1 MKRLLTIDL
10 HKIFKNRA
18 SKIILLTYFV
28 LLSLI
33 ALAAAVKI
41 NIGINEF
48 QLAREGIFEFPYIW
62 HFTTYSAAI
71 FKLFIAIVVITMM
84 TNEYNYGTLK
94 QNLIDGLSKEEF
106 ILSKFLSLVLLA
118 IVSTIFVFIFTLILG
133 LIYSTDTSAA
143 IIFTDLQYLVGYFF
157 KLVGFFSMCLFLAV
171 LVKKS
176 AFALGL
182 LFVWNIFEGVLGL
195 VLTFSVSEKMA
206 DSIISFFPLD
216 AMSNLIKEP
225 ISRLTIVK
233 DVQESLNPIGDLKDY
248 HVLFSDIAIVS
259 VWTVIFI
266 TASLFLLKKR
276 DL

>member
-1 MKRLLTIDL
+1 MKRLLSIDL

-18 SKIILLTYFV
+18 SKVILLTYFV

-118 IVSTIFVFIFTLILG
+118 VVSTIFVFIFTLVLG

-182 LFVWNIFEGVLGL
+182 LFVWNIIEGVIGL
-195 VLTFSVSEKMA
+195 VLTFSVSEKTA
-206 DSIISFFPLD
+206 DSIMSFFPLD

-225 ISRLTIVK
+225 VSRLTIVK
-233 DVQESLNPIGDLKDY
+233 DMQESLNPMGDLKDY

-266 TASLFLLKKR
+266 AASLFLLKKR

>member
-41 NIGINEF
+41 NIGINEL
-48 QLAREGIFEFPYIW
+48 QLAREGIFDFPYIW

-71 FKLFIAIVVITMM
+71 LKIFIAIVVITMM
-84 TNEYNYGTLK
+84 TNEYSYGTLK

-106 ILSKFLSLVLLA
+106 ITSKFLSLVLLA
-118 IVSTIFVFIFTLILG
+118 VISTAFVCVFTFILG
-133 LIYSTDTSAA
+133 FIYSKDTSAA
-143 IIFTDLQYLVGYFF
+143 VIFTDLQYLVGYLF
-157 KLVGFFSMCLFLAV
+157 KLVGFFSMCFFLAV
-171 LVKKS
+171 LIKKS

-182 LFVWNIFEGVLGL
+182 LFVWNIIEGIIGL
-195 VLTFSVSEKMA
+195 ILTFSVSEKTA
-206 DSIISFFPLD
+206 DLISSFFPLE

-225 ISRLTIVK
+225 VSRLTMIK
-233 DVQESLNPIGDLKDY
+233 DMQESLDPTGTLKDY
-248 HVLFSDIAIVS
+248 SVQFSDIAIVS

-266 TASLFLLKKR
+266 AASLYLLKRR

>member
-10 HKIFKNRA
+10 HKIFRNRA

-33 ALAAAVKI
+33 ALAAAIKVDV
-41 NIGINEF
+41 GINEF
-48 QLAREGIFEFPYIW
+48 QLAKEGIFDFPYIW

-84 TNEYNYGTLK
+84 TNEYTYGTLK
-94 QNLIDGLSKEEF
+94 QNLIDGLSKQEF
-106 ILSKFLSLVLLA
+106 VLSKFLSIILLA
-118 IVSTIFVFIFTLILG
+118 IASTVFVFLFALILG
-133 LIYSTDTSAA
+133 LIYSQDTSTAV
-143 IIFTDLQYLVGYFF
+143 IFTDLQYLVGYFF
-157 KLVGFFSMCLFLAV
+157 KLVAFFSMCFFLAV

-182 LFVWNIFEGVLGL
+182 LFVWNIVEAVVALILRFA
-195 VLTFSVSEKMA
+195 VSEKFS
-206 DSIISFFPLD
+206 DSVASFFPLE

-225 ISRLTIVK
+225 VSRLTVIK
-233 DVQESLNPIGDLKDY
+233 DMQESLNPMGGLKDY
-248 HVLFSDIAIVS
+248 NVLFSDIAIVS
-259 VWTVIFI
+259 VWTFIFI
-266 TASLFLLKKR
+266 GASLLLLKKR

>member
-41 NIGINEF
+41 NIGINEL
-48 QLAREGIFEFPYIW
+48 QLAREGIFDFPYIW

-71 FKLFIAIVVITMM
+71 LKIFIAIVVITMM
-84 TNEYNYGTLK
+84 TNEYSYGTLK

-106 ILSKFLSLVLLA
+106 ITSKFLSLVLLA
-118 IVSTIFVFIFTLILG
+118 VISTAFVCVFTFILG
-133 LIYSTDTSAA
+133 FIYSKDTSAA
-143 IIFTDLQYLVGYFF
+143 VIFTDLQYLVGYLF
-157 KLVGFFSMCLFLAV
+157 KLVGFFSMCFFLAV
-171 LVKKS
+171 LIKKS

-182 LFVWNIFEGVLGL
+182 LFVWNIIEGIIGL
-195 VLTFSVSEKMA
+195 ILTFSVSEKMA
-206 DSIISFFPLD
+206 DLISSFFPLE

-225 ISRLTIVK
+225 VSRLTMIK
-233 DVQESLNPIGDLKDY
+233 DMQESLDPTGTLKDY
-248 HVLFSDIAIVS
+248 SVQFSDIAIVS

-266 TASLFLLKKR
+266 AASLYLLKRR

>member
-18 SKIILLTYFV
+18 SKLILLTYFV

-48 QLAREGIFEFPYIW
+48 QLAKEGIFDFPYIW
-62 HFTTYSAAI
+62 HFTTYSAAF

-84 TNEYNYGTLK
+84 TNEYTYGTLK
-94 QNLIDGLSKEEF
+94 QNLIDGLSKQEF
-106 ILSKFLSLVLLA
+106 ILSKFLSLTALSLA
-118 IVSTIFVFIFTLILG
+118 STLFVFIFSLILG
-133 LIYSTDTSAA
+133 FIYSKDTSSEV
-143 IIFTDLQYLVGYFF
+143 IFTDLQYLVGYFF

-182 LFVWNIFEGVLGL
+182 LFVWNIIEWIIAL
-195 VLTFSVSEKMA
+195 VLRFSISEKFS
-206 DSIISFFPLD
+206 DSVQRYFPLE

-225 ISRLTIVK
+225 ATQLAVIKEMK
-233 DVQESLNPIGDLKDY
+233 DALDPMAIAKNY
-248 HVLFSDIAIVS
+248 NVLASDILIVS
-259 VWTVIFI
+259 VWTIIFI
-266 TASLFLLKKR
+266 GASLLLLKKR

>member
-10 HKIFKNRA
+10 HKIFKNRS
-18 SKIILLTYFV
+18 SKIILITYFV
-28 LLSLI
+28 LLSLF

-84 TNEYNYGTLK
+84 TNEYSYGTLK

-106 ILSKFLSLVLLA
+106 ILSKFFSLVLLA

-133 LIYSTDTSAA
+133 FIYSTDTSAA
-143 IIFTDLQYLVGYFF
+143 IIFTDLQYLLGYFF

-182 LFVWNIFEGVLGL
+182 LFVWNIIEGVIGL
-195 VLTFSVSEKMA
+195 VLTFSVSEKTA
-206 DSIISFFPLD
+206 DSIMSFFPLD

-225 ISRLTIVK
+225 FSRLTIVK
-233 DVQESLNPIGDLKDY
+233 DMQESLNPMGDLKDY

-266 TASLFLLKKR
+266 AASLFLLKKR